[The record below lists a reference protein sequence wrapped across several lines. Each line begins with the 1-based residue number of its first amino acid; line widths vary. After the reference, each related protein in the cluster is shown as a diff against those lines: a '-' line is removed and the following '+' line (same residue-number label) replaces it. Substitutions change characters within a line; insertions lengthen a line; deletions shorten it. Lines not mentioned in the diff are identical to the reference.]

1 MNEQPTIL
9 VPVDYRPQSMAAY
22 EYAKIVA
29 KATNC
34 SLTLLYV
41 IEEQGF
47 FTKKILNKE
56 QRAEIIHQAESSL
69 NDMIRSDKDLQTK
82 NIKVIPKIKK
92 GKVYQRI
99 IKTASDIKPQ
109 LIIMGRTDASDFRK
123 NITGTNTHHI
133 VSEANTPVIT
143 IKGTDE
149 ITTTNHILLPL
160 DLSHPAK
167 EKIAKAIEMAEFLE
181 AKVCVLAVLQS
192 TWLSKKIKY
201 KKILADIKRIFEK
214 YDIECSTH
222 LKITKKS
229 SISKIINNFAVEIK
243 ADMIMLMTQQEMNI
257 HKYFIGSTAQEI
269 INESDLPVLTIIP
282 HPELKIDIK
291 HHLFKAMLDPM
302 RVFGKLE

>member
-9 VPVDYRPQSMAAY
+9 VPIDYRPQSMAAY

-29 KATNC
+29 EATNC

-47 FTKKILNKE
+47 FTKKILDKE
-56 QRAEIIHQAESSL
+56 QKAEIIHQAEASL
-69 NDMIRSDKDLQTK
+69 NELINKDDDLKNK

-92 GKVYQRI
+92 GKVYKRI
-99 IKTASDIKPQ
+99 IKTASDIKPR
-109 LIIMGRTDASDFRK
+109 LIIMGRTDASDFKK

-143 IKGTDE
+143 IKGAEE

-160 DLSHPAK
+160 DLTHPVK
-167 EKIAKAIEMAEFLE
+167 EKIAKAIEMAEFLN

-192 TWLSKKIKY
+192 TWLSKKIKFR
-201 KKILADIKRIFEK
+201 KILADIKRIFEK
-214 YDIECSTH
+214 YNIDCSTH

-229 SISKIINNFAVEIK
+229 PISEIINNFALEIK
-243 ADMIMLMTQQEMNI
+243 VDMIMLMTQQEMNI

-282 HPELKIDIK
+282 HPELKIDTR
-291 HHLFKAMLDPM
+291 HHMFKAMLDPM
-302 RVFGKLE
+302 RVFGNIE

>member
-1 MNEQPTIL
+1 MSEQPTIL

-29 KATNC
+29 EATSC

-56 QRAEIIHQAESSL
+56 QRAAIIHKAESTL
-69 NDMIRSDKDLQTK
+69 KELIQNDK
-82 NIKVIPKIKK
+82 NLKVRGISAFPIIQK

-99 IKTASDIKPQ
+99 IKIAAEIKPK
-109 LIIMGRTDASDFRK
+109 LIIMGRTDSSNFKK
-123 NITGTNTHHI
+123 NIAGTNTHHI

-143 IKGTDE
+143 IKGCDE
-149 ITTTNHILLPL
+149 VTTTNHILLPL
-160 DLSHPAK
+160 DLTHPVR
-167 EKIAKAIEMAEFLE
+167 EKIAKAIEMAKFLD
-181 AKVCVLAVLQS
+181 AKICVLAVLQS
-192 TWLSKKIKY
+192 NWLSKKIKF
-201 KKILADIKRIFEK
+201 KKILNEIKRIFNK
-214 YDIECSTH
+214 YNIECNTY

-229 SISKIINNFAVEIK
+229 PISKIINDFALEIK

-257 HKYFIGSTAQEI
+257 HEYFIGSTAQEI

-291 HHLFKAMLDPM
+291 HHLFKALVDPM
-302 RVFGKLE
+302 RIFGKLE